1 MTNENLT
8 YEEKLAKE
16 VERDFLER
24 QTARK
29 NLERGW
35 QININF
41 VNGKQYCGVD
51 AKGEIF
57 EEEKDYYWQDKR
69 VFNHIA
75 PIVDVR
81 LSKLSHVRPAL
92 VVRAASEDEQ
102 DKKSAA
108 LSSAIL
114 AAVKEDCDLDG
125 AMNAAAAWSEIC
137 GTAFYKVVWNDDG
150 GREIGVTADG
160 KRVCEGAVGVAALSP
175 FEIYPYSLAIENVD
189 DQPSIIH
196 ARALPISEINYLY
209 GIELA
214 PRKEGDSQLSV
225 GDWCGN
231 MPDFCENSE
240 KFELVLERYEKPCAE
255 CPDGRLTVVAGGEL
269 LFDGVLPYVNG
280 ENGSRGYPFVK
291 QTSLAQPG
299 SFFGTSVVDR
309 LIPLQRAFNAVKNR
323 KHEFLNRI
331 SMGTVAIEDGS
342 VDLDDFSQGG
352 LAPGQIIVYR
362 QGAKPPEMLTLG
374 SVPAEFGKEEDSLL
388 EEFGKVSGTGDLS
401 ENADSFAGITSA
413 TGLQLILDQSEQRL
427 SLTYGSVKRAVKQI
441 GRHILRLYRQF
452 TGEVR
457 LMRYAGANGETSVAA
472 FKGSDIASDDVT
484 IEADSD
490 QNMTTAQKR
499 TVLYEMI
506 DRGLFLDDNGK
517 ISPSNRRK
525 IFETLGYQ
533 GFAEGKDLTALN
545 VAKAEAE
552 NSAMLTGSAEVKD
565 YDDHGVHI
573 NEHVAYLL
581 AGNVEKNAERRICA
595 HIEQHKKKLNYNL
608 SEDKNG

>member
-8 YEEKLAKE
+8 PEEKLAEE

-29 NLERGW
+29 RLERGW

-41 VNGKQYCGVD
+41 VNGKQYCGLD

-75 PIVDVR
+75 SIVDIR

-92 VVRAASEDEQ
+92 VVRAASEEED
-102 DKKSAA
+102 DKKSAS

-114 AAVKEDCDLDG
+114 AAAYEDADLDG
-125 AMNAAAAWSEIC
+125 AMNAASAWSEIC
-137 GTAFYKVVWNDDG
+137 GTAFYKVLWNDCG

-160 KRVCEGAVGVAALSP
+160 RRVREGNVGVAALSP

-196 ARALPISEINYLY
+196 AKALPISEINALY

-214 PRKEGDSQLSV
+214 PRKEDKNKPSV

-231 MPDFCENSE
+231 MLDLREKSE
-240 KFELVLERYEKPCAE
+240 EFELVLERYEKPSAE
-255 CPDGRLTVVAGGEL
+255 RPDGRLTVVAGGTL
-269 LFDGVLPYVNG
+269 LFDGVLPYING
-280 ENGSRGYPFVK
+280 ENGTRGYPFVK
-291 QTSLAQPG
+291 QTSLAMPG

-331 SMGTVAIEDGS
+331 SMGTVAVEDGS

-362 QGAKPPEMLTLG
+362 QGANPPEMLTLG
-374 SVPAEFGKEEDSLL
+374 SVPDEFGKEETALL
-388 EEFGKVSGTGDLS
+388 EEFGRVSGTGDLS

-413 TGLQLILDQSEQRL
+413 TGLQLILDQDEQRL
-427 SLTYGSVKRAVKQI
+427 SLTYGSIKRAAKQI

-452 TGEVR
+452 TDTVR
-457 LMRYAGANGETSVAA
+457 LMRYAGANGETSVLA
-472 FKGSDIASDDVT
+472 FRGSDIASDDVT

-490 QNMTTAQKR
+490 LNMTTAQKR

-506 DRGLFLDDNGK
+506 DRGLFADGNGN
-517 ISPSNRRK
+517 ISPSNKRK
-525 IFETLGYQ
+525 LLEMLGYAC
-533 GFAEGKDLTALN
+533 FAEGKDLTALN

-565 YDDHGVHI
+565 YDDHRTHI
-573 NEHVAYLL
+573 TEHVAFLL
-581 AGNVEKNAERRICA
+581 AGNAEKSAERRICA
-595 HIEQHKKKLNYNL
+595 HIEQHKKKLKEKL
-608 SEDKNG
+608 SEAENG